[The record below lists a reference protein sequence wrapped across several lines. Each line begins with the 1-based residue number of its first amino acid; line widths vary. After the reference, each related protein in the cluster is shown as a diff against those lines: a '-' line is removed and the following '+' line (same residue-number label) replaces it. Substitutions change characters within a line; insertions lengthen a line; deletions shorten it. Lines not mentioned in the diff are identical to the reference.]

1 MGEGITP
8 PKLVKRREH
17 KNSSF
22 MAGRTIGEK
31 REKLETANERAAAR
45 RKDKNKKAMRF
56 FVTTIVF
63 LAIIG
68 ILVFLFISFTKH
80 AKDEIQTESD
90 TTAEIRPTIEIIDED
105 ATPGS
110 QITSR
115 MREFVGQ
122 LEVDLAEYGLKA
134 TRAVVPAGSVRQ
146 INIYLDGKNGYVKTL
161 LDRGAGVS
169 AEDISRMLKYLESIG
184 VGDYEYIDV
193 RVEGKAYWK

>member
-1 MGEGITP
+1 MGEGTKP

-56 FVTTIVF
+56 LVTTVVF

-68 ILVFLFISFTKH
+68 ILVFLFVSFTKR
-80 AKDEIQTESD
+80 AKDEIQ
-90 TTAEIRPTIEIIDED
+90 AEDNNAVVIQPTIEIIDED
-105 ATPGS
+105 TTPGS

-115 MREFVGQ
+115 MREFVAQ
-122 LEVDLAEYGLKA
+122 VEVDLTELGLKA
-134 TRAVVPAGSVRQ
+134 TRAVVPSGSLRQ
-146 INIYLDGKNGYVKTL
+146 VNIYLDGKNGYIKTL
-161 LDRGAGVS
+161 LDRGAGVT
-169 AEDISRMLKYLESIG
+169 AEDISRMLNYLESIG
-184 VGDYEYIDV
+184 VGDFEYIDV
-193 RVEGKAYWK
+193 RIEGKAYYK